1 MFGDGNL
8 RSDGCSKGEE
18 RRDETES
25 VSSEAEGGERTEGG
39 GDVVVKQAQVQSA
52 KCRVSLLMH
61 EAARKQM
68 NAKQVP
74 SQKEYLLSVLSKLS
88 PLGQWVLEDEED
100 GVRARRG

>member
-8 RSDGCSKGEE
+8 RSDGRSKGEE

-52 KCRVSLLMH
+52 K
-61 EAARKQM
+61 
-68 NAKQVP
+68 
-74 SQKEYLLSVLSKLS
+74 
-88 PLGQWVLEDEED
+88 
-100 GVRARRG
+100 